1 MQKKLNELFEEVM
14 AKKKELENK
23 RRQTALITKDRVM
36 VFLEQ
41 MNQKYGEMFV
51 NLYEKE
57 NSVVIEKVYED
68 RTFRF
73 IRYMGQG
80 SKSHNE
86 FGFVLYKE
94 PFIEDIVSVNE
105 HISNQRISTQQD
117 LFLALA
123 NDNNWEEKYEILIV
137 EVLTNKIKQVIEE
150 LDK

>member
-1 MQKKLNELFEEVM
+1 MEKRLNELVEEIM
-14 AKKKELENK
+14 AKRKALENKKKEM
-23 RRQTALITKDRVM
+23 ALITKERVM

-51 NLYEKE
+51 KLYEKE
-57 NSVVIEKVYED
+57 NSVVIENVYED

-86 FGFVLYKE
+86 FGFVLYKG

-105 HISNQRISTQQD
+105 HILNQSISKQQE

-123 NDNNWEEKYEILIV
+123 NESNWEEKLK
-137 EVLTNKIKQVIEE
+137 LRIEE
-150 LDK
+150 VIIEKIRELNK

>member
-1 MQKKLNELFEEVM
+1 MEKLLNQLLEEVM
-14 AKKKELENK
+14 AKKKDLENK

-51 NLYEKE
+51 KLYEIE
-57 NSVVIEKVYED
+57 SSIVIENVYD
-68 RTFRF
+68 NRTFRF

-86 FGFVLYKE
+86 FGFVLYKDS
-94 PFIEDIVSVNE
+94 FIEDIVSVNE
-105 HISNQRISTQQD
+105 HISNQHISKQQD
-117 LFLALA
+117 LFLTLA
-123 NDNNWEEKYEILIV
+123 NDSHWEERYELLIV
-137 EVLTNKIKQVIEE
+137 EVLTNKIREVNEE